1 MGGRNARRQRMSGG
15 HLRSTRAMVTS
26 PRCGA
31 RTRDGTACRAPA
43 IRGKPRCRMHGGAPR
58 SGAPKGNRNAY
69 RHGMCTPDGR
79 AERHRMKT
87 LLEDA
92 WKLLNEL
99 K

>member
-1 MGGRNARRQRMSGG
+1 MSGG
-15 HLRSTRAMVTS
+15 HVRNTAAMVTS

-43 IRGKPRCRMHGGAPR
+43 MHGKRRCRMHGGARR
-58 SGAPKGNRNAY
+58 SGAPKGNRNAR
-69 RHGMCTPDGR
+69 RHGMFTRDSR
-79 AERHRMKT
+79 AERHQVKA

-92 WKLLNEL
+92 WGLLGEL